1 LGSARDSRA
10 EKTKGRRRSGARRK
24 GKERGRGGEEA
35 TGRATRGKLGLTSH
49 FLAKFSELAKTSPK
63 WLKIY
68 VFFWFSNQQIFT
80 LKKIKPNFSVE
91 F

>member
-10 EKTKGRRRSGARRK
+10 EKTKGRRRSGAQRK
-24 GKERGRGGEEA
+24 GKERGGGGEVA
-35 TGRATRGKLGLTSH
+35 TGRATRGKLGLTSL
-49 FLAKFSELAKTSPK
+49 FLAKFSELAKTSSK

-80 LKKIKPNFSVE
+80 LKKIKPDFSVE